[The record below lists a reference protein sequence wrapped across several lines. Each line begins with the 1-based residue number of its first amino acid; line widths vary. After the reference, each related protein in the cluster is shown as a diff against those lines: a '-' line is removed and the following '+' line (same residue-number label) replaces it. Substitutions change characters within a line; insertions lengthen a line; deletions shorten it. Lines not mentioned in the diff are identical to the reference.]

1 MSFSQVKL
9 SFSFKN
15 PMPTVNIE
23 AECGLDP
30 KNKKQIYNIAR
41 HTGDQ

>member
-1 MSFSQVKL
+1 
-9 SFSFKN
+9 
-15 PMPTVNIE
+15 MPAGIE
-23 AECGLDP
+23 AECCLEP